1 MADREFVEQSFA
13 PNLEHGNTS
22 YRLCLHQ
29 RDFPATTPVYD
40 TVSVA
45 VESSARAL
53 IVLTRAYLSLEWT
66 QIRAPF
72 IASIMNN
79 NTKVVFVQLED
90 VTAEEIAHY
99 ADFKHLLED
108 SPVVKWGDP
117 GFWNK
122 LRYFLPEP
130 VYLTFHRNVTM
141 RGTLQSSNLYQSV
154 LGNNRPEVLVPGH
167 AHIHRA
173 ECHNNTTAGGQQQ
186 QQQHQKCEHYA
197 GAGGTGVYGLDHTY
211 HSIDNNHI
219 YHTLDPGAGGSQQ
232 NLYLQFHQPP
242 TGPGGVPQSSN
253 RVYINSNMDL
263 VAPAQVSTF
272 PLPLPQPG
280 EARTADVLLTTP
292 GASGGQ
298 QRSRGYPGSH
308 THTSS
313 TSSNK
318 RLLSPEDSEYIV

>member
-122 LRYFLPEP
+122 LRYFLSEVFCWPP
-130 VYLTFHRNVTM
+130 WTHLSHW
-141 RGTLQSSNLYQSV
+141 SN
-154 LGNNRPEVLVPGH
+154 
-167 AHIHRA
+167 
-173 ECHNNTTAGGQQQ
+173 
-186 QQQHQKCEHYA
+186 
-197 GAGGTGVYGLDHTY
+197 
-211 HSIDNNHI
+211 
-219 YHTLDPGAGGSQQ
+219 
-232 NLYLQFHQPP
+232 
-242 TGPGGVPQSSN
+242 
-253 RVYINSNMDL
+253 
-263 VAPAQVSTF
+263 
-272 PLPLPQPG
+272 G
-280 EARTADVLLTTP
+280 E
-292 GASGGQ
+292 
-298 QRSRGYPGSH
+298 
-308 THTSS
+308 
-313 TSSNK
+313 
-318 RLLSPEDSEYIV
+318 